1 MRENYV
7 NILLALGLLLPS
19 SGSLA
24 ADKEI
29 ILDKDKSVDM
39 AISIYNNSLGFV
51 RDTREVMLEKG
62 SSSVAFVGVADQIKP
77 ETAML
82 SGSGVTVTEQNYNYN
97 LLTPYNILNESVGQT
112 VKTALYNE
120 QTGQTVFNS
129 AKIID
134 SNNGRPILQFDYGIE
149 TDFPGRIVYEKLPE
163 NLTARPTLDI
173 SLNNK
178 TAGTKK
184 LELAYLTSGISWK
197 ADYVAEVNGSNTLAL
212 NGWITL
218 NNQSGTTYENAAVQ
232 LIAGSVN
239 EVQPPVM
246 PRMYGLAMKAAVNDM
261 AVAASAAAGASSEA
275 FADYYL
281 YTLPVRTT
289 IKDNQSKQVSL
300 FTKEKVRF
308 VREYK
313 LVSPL
318 YAGLNMR
325 ENEFENANP
334 QVTYKL
340 NNVEAE
346 GLGLPMPQG
355 TVRFYENDSKGNMQF
370 IGESEFRQLAKGDKT
385 ELPLG
390 KSFDVSAKGRIT
402 GVTRLAKDSYEGDFE
417 ITLKNAKSE
426 SAVVNFEQKFGG
438 SWTIVSESVKSE
450 KKNASTGLWKVEVPA
465 NGEKVLTFKARI
477 TAL

>member
-7 NILLALGLLLPS
+7 KILLALGLLLPS

-62 SSSVAFVGVADQIKP
+62 NNSVAFVGVADQIKP

-82 SGSGVTVTEQNYNYN
+82 SGSGITVTEQNYNYN

-178 TAGTKK
+178 TAGSKR

-261 AVAASAAAGASSEA
+261 AVAESAAAGASSEA

-281 YTLPVRTT
+281 YTLPARTT

-346 GLGLPMPQG
+346 VWGCRCRRERYAFMKMTARETCSL
-355 TVRFYENDSKGNMQF
+355 
-370 IGESEFRQLAKGDKT
+370 
-385 ELPLG
+385 
-390 KSFDVSAKGRIT
+390 SAR
-402 GVTRLAKDSYEGDFE
+402 A
-417 ITLKNAKSE
+417 
-426 SAVVNFEQKFGG
+426 NFG
-438 SWTIVSESVKSE
+438 SWPKATKPSCRW
-450 KKNASTGLWKVEVPA
+450 ASL
-465 NGEKVLTFKARI
+465 LTFRPRGRQPA
-477 TAL
+477 

>member
-1 MRENYV
+1 MRKNYV
-7 NILLALGLLLPS
+7 EVLLSLGLLLPS
-19 SGSLA
+19 AGALA

-29 ILDKDKSVDM
+29 VLDKGKSVDM

-62 SSSVAFVGVADQIKP
+62 KNSVAFVGVADQIKP

-82 SGSGVTVTEQNYNYN
+82 SGDGIVVREQNYNYN
-97 LLTPYNILNESVGQT
+97 LLTPYNILNESVGKT

-120 QTGQTVFNS
+120 QTGQTTFSS

-134 SNNGRPILQFDYGIE
+134 SNNGRPVLQFDYGIE

-163 NLTARPTLDI
+163 NLTAEPTLNVT
-173 SLNNK
+173 LNNK
-178 TAGTKK
+178 TAGSKK
-184 LELAYLTSGISWK
+184 LELAYLTTGISWK
-197 ADYVAEVNGSNTLAL
+197 ADYVAEVDGRDTLSL

-218 NNQSGTTYENAAVQ
+218 DNQSGTAYENAAVQ

-239 EVQPPVM
+239 EIPAPAA
-246 PRMYGLAMKAAVNDM
+246 PRMYGMVMKAAVNDM
-261 AVAASAAAGASSEA
+261 AVAESTAGASREA
-275 FADYYL
+275 LGDYYL
-281 YTLPVRTT
+281 YTLPFRTT
-289 IKDNQSKQVSL
+289 VKDKQSKQVSL
-300 FTKEKVRF
+300 FARDKVRF

-325 ENEFENANP
+325 GSEFERANP
-334 QVTYKL
+334 QVMFKL

-346 GLGLPMPQG
+346 GLGLPMPGG

-370 IGESEFRQLAKGDKT
+370 IGESSFRQLAKGEKT
-385 ELPLG
+385 ELLLG
-390 KSFDVSAKGRIT
+390 KSFDVSAKGKIAN
-402 GVTRLAKDSYEGDFE
+402 VTKLAKDSWEGDFE
-417 ITLKNAKSE
+417 VSFKNAKSE
-426 SAVVNFEQKFGG
+426 SATVNFEQNFGG
-438 SWTIVSESVKSE
+438 NWTIVSESLKSD
-450 KKNASTGLWKVEVPA
+450 KKNASTALWKVEVPA

>member
-1 MRENYV
+1 M
-7 NILLALGLLLPS
+7 
-19 SGSLA
+19 
-24 ADKEI
+24 
-29 ILDKDKSVDM
+29 
-39 AISIYNNSLGFV
+39 
-51 RDTREVMLEKG
+51 
-62 SSSVAFVGVADQIKP
+62 
-77 ETAML
+77 
-82 SGSGVTVTEQNYNYN
+82 
-97 LLTPYNILNESVGQT
+97 
-112 VKTALYNE
+112 
-120 QTGQTVFNS
+120 
-129 AKIID
+129 
-134 SNNGRPILQFDYGIE
+134 
-149 TDFPGRIVYEKLPE
+149 
-163 NLTARPTLDI
+163 
-173 SLNNK
+173 
-178 TAGTKK
+178 
-184 LELAYLTSGISWK
+184 
-197 ADYVAEVNGSNTLAL
+197 AL

-261 AVAASAAAGASSEA
+261 AVAESAAAGASSEA

-281 YTLPVRTT
+281 YTLPARTT

-340 NNVEAE
+340 NNVEVE

-385 ELPLG
+385 ELLLG

-402 GVTRLAKDSYEGDFE
+402 GVIRLAKDSYEGDFE
-417 ITLKNAKSE
+417 ITLKMPRANRPSLILSRN
-426 SAVVNFEQKFGG
+426 SAAAGRLFR
-438 SWTIVSESVKSE
+438 
-450 KKNASTGLWKVEVPA
+450 
-465 NGEKVLTFKARI
+465 KA
-477 TAL
+477 

>member
-7 NILLALGLLLPS
+7 KILLALGLLLPS

-62 SSSVAFVGVADQIKP
+62 NSSVAFVGVADQIKP

-163 NLTARPTLDI
+163 NLTARPTLNI

-178 TAGTKK
+178 TAG
-184 LELAYLTSGISWK
+184 
-197 ADYVAEVNGSNTLAL
+197 
-212 NGWITL
+212 
-218 NNQSGTTYENAAVQ
+218 
-232 LIAGSVN
+232 
-239 EVQPPVM
+239 
-246 PRMYGLAMKAAVNDM
+246 
-261 AVAASAAAGASSEA
+261 
-275 FADYYL
+275 
-281 YTLPVRTT
+281 
-289 IKDNQSKQVSL
+289 
-300 FTKEKVRF
+300 
-308 VREYK
+308 
-313 LVSPL
+313 
-318 YAGLNMR
+318 
-325 ENEFENANP
+325 
-334 QVTYKL
+334 
-340 NNVEAE
+340 
-346 GLGLPMPQG
+346 
-355 TVRFYENDSKGNMQF
+355 SKGW
-370 IGESEFRQLAKGDKT
+370 S
-385 ELPLG
+385 LP
-390 KSFDVSAKGRIT
+390 T
-402 GVTRLAKDSYEGDFE
+402 
-417 ITLKNAKSE
+417 
-426 SAVVNFEQKFGG
+426 
-438 SWTIVSESVKSE
+438 
-450 KKNASTGLWKVEVPA
+450 
-465 NGEKVLTFKARI
+465 
-477 TAL
+477 

>member
-1 MRENYV
+1 M
-7 NILLALGLLLPS
+7 
-19 SGSLA
+19 
-24 ADKEI
+24 
-29 ILDKDKSVDM
+29 
-39 AISIYNNSLGFV
+39 
-51 RDTREVMLEKG
+51 
-62 SSSVAFVGVADQIKP
+62 
-77 ETAML
+77 
-82 SGSGVTVTEQNYNYN
+82 
-97 LLTPYNILNESVGQT
+97 
-112 VKTALYNE
+112 
-120 QTGQTVFNS
+120 
-129 AKIID
+129 
-134 SNNGRPILQFDYGIE
+134 QFDYGIE

-178 TAGTKK
+178 TAGSKR

-261 AVAASAAAGASSEA
+261 AVAESAAAGASSEA

-281 YTLPVRTT
+281 YTLPARTT

-390 KSFDVSAKGRIT
+390 KSFDVSAKGKT
-402 GVTRLAKDSYEGDFE
+402 AGVIRLAKDSYEGDFE
-417 ITLKNAKSE
+417 ITFKNAKSE

-450 KKNASTGLWKVEVPA
+450 KKNASTELWKVEVPA